1 MRRLRRAS
9 TLAALL
15 LTAAAP
21 AHAADEVTPS
31 GMRGLGSAE
40 RVVVVSAAN
49 RTTTH
54 ATARTYER
62 QGERWRRVRR
72 AMPARLGFN
81 GLRSARLRREGDG
94 TTPIGTYGFV
104 YGFGSQP
111 DPGLTGLDWRR
122 LSRRSCWAGT
132 RADYNRWIERRPCP
146 GEDLWASARVAY
158 RYAVVI
164 DFNYRRPVFG
174 RGSGIF
180 LHAQTGGPTRGC
192 VSLRERD
199 LLAVL
204 RWIRSDT
211 RIVIGTTAY
220 LRSLKR

>member
-1 MRRLRRAS
+1 VRGVLPAILLVVLVATPARA
-9 TLAALL
+9 AE
-15 LTAAAP
+15 
-21 AHAADEVTPS
+21 EVTPE
-31 GMRGLGSAE
+31 GMRGLGAAD
-40 RVVVVSAAN
+40 RVVVVSASS
-49 RTTTH
+49 RHTTR
-54 ATARTYER
+54 ATARTYAR
-62 QGERWRRVRR
+62 DGERWRRVRG
-72 AMPARLGFN
+72 AMPARLGSN

-111 DPGLTGLDWRR
+111 DPGMRGFGWRR
-122 LSRRSCWAGT
+122 LSPRSCWSGRRT
-132 RADYNRWIERRPCP
+132 DYNRWLERRPCP

-164 DFNYRRPVFG
+164 DFNYRRPVYG

-204 RWIRSDT
+204 RWIRPGT

-220 LRSLKR
+220 LRSLKG

>member
-1 MRRLRRAS
+1 MRAVP
-9 TLAALL
+9 LAPLLALL
-15 LTAAAP
+15 AAAAP
-21 AHAADEVTPS
+21 ARAADEVTPA
-31 GMRGLGSAE
+31 GMRGLGAAE
-40 RVVVVSAAN
+40 RVVVVSASSL
-49 RTTTH
+49 RTTH
-54 ATARTYER
+54 ATARTYAR
-62 QGERWRRVRR
+62 DGDRWRRVRG
-72 AMPARLGFN
+72 AMPARLGAG
-81 GLRSARLRREGDG
+81 GLRSARARREGDG

-104 YGFGSQP
+104 HGFGSQP
-111 DPGLTGLDWRR
+111 DPGVTGFGWRR
-122 LSRRSCWAGT
+122 LTPRSCWSG
-132 RADYNRWIERRPCP
+132 RPADYNRWLEQRPCP

-180 LHAQTGGPTRGC
+180 LHAQTGRPTRGC

-199 LLAVL
+199 LLAVVRWL
-204 RWIRSDT
+204 RPGT